1 MSWRVAQALLTMRAE
16 VDRKWPD
23 RERAS
28 DGGIGDER
36 HALLGTA
43 SDHNPWIKDGNGIG
57 VVRAFDIDAGRG
69 EFPTRAQDDVGDT
82 VAEVARLA
90 GRAGHP
96 ALMGG
101 GYVIYEGKI
110 ASAESNPA
118 WSWRTHHGDAHESHP
133 HISVGRK
140 GSQYDSKS
148 PWGIIAAQVITSPR
162 AAPVTPA
169 APAPA
174 GSFPTLKV
182 GSTGDRVK
190 LVQRFLWGTAKAKTS
205 PVYGKFEA
213 TTKKAVEGYQR
224 LRGLPITG
232 IVDTA
237 TWAPIRTALS
247 I

>member
-1 MSWRVAQALLTMRAE
+1 MTWRNAQALLTLRAE

-23 RERAS
+23 RDRTS
-28 DGGIGDER
+28 DGGIGDAT
-36 HALLGTA
+36 HALKGTG
-43 SDHNPWIKDGNGIG
+43 SDHNPWIKDKDDRG

-69 EFPTRAQDDVGDT
+69 LLPTRAQDDVGDT

-90 GRAGHP
+90 GKAGHP

-101 GYVIYEGKI
+101 GYVIYEGRI

-118 WSWRTHHGDAHESHP
+118 WSWRKHNDDPHESHP

-140 GSQYDSKS
+140 PEQYDSKS
-148 PWGIIAAQVITSPR
+148 PWGIVAAQVITSPQGG
-162 AAPVTPA
+162 ATPA
-169 APAPA
+169 GPAPA
-174 GSFPTLKV
+174 SSFPTLKV

-190 LVQRFLWGTAKAKTS
+190 LVQRFLWGTAKAKAS
-205 PVYGKFEA
+205 PLYGTFEA

-224 LRGLPITG
+224 MRGLPING

-237 TWAPIRTALS
+237 TWAPIRQALS

>member
-36 HALLGTA
+36 HAQLGTA
-43 SDHNPWIKDGNGIG
+43 SDHNPWVKDSNGIG

-69 EFPTRAQDDVGDT
+69 LLPTRAQDDVGDT
-82 VAEVARLA
+82 VSEVARLA
-90 GRAGHP
+90 GKAGHP

-110 ASAESNPA
+110 ASAESNPP
-118 WSWRTHHGDAHESHP
+118 WSWRKHTGDAHESHP
-133 HISVGRK
+133 HVSVGRK
-140 GSQYDSKS
+140 ASAYDSRS
-148 PWGIIAAQVITSPR
+148 PWGIVAAQIITSPVGGP
-162 AAPVTPA
+162 ATPA
-169 APAPA
+169 TPA
-174 GSFPTLKV
+174 GAAAFPTLKV
-182 GSTGDRVK
+182 GDTGDRVK
-190 LVQRFLWGTAKAKTS
+190 LVQRFLWGSARAKAS

-224 LRGLPITG
+224 MRGLPITG

-237 TWAPIRTALS
+237 TWAPIRQALS